1 MSPGASWYEI
11 WADEGL
17 NPPYLLIVRSTRG
30 GHVEVLD
37 TRDDHRV
44 VHVADNYE
52 DACLWL
58 SEDEYTQVVGRMS
71 GGNP

>member
-1 MSPGASWYEI
+1 MSPDASWYEI

-17 NPPYLLIVRSTRG
+17 DPPYLLVVRSTRSG
-30 GHVEVLD
+30 DVEILD
-37 TRDDHRV
+37 PRDNHRV
-44 VHVADNYE
+44 VHVADSYE

-58 SEDEYTQVVGRMS
+58 NADEYTQVVGRMS